1 MAKARASSIK
11 GRQKPTSKSNLPLFL
26 MLGGGLILIIIA
38 LFAFLDRPAPFTP
51 QLNGGPSIK
60 ADKDKVDLG
69 DMKLGA
75 NTAQVSFEITNV
87 GDQPLRFS
95 KAPYVEVKE
104 GC

>member
-1 MAKARASSIK
+1 MAKARASSFN
-11 GRQKPTSKSNLPLFL
+11 GRQKQKSKSNLPLFL

-38 LFAFLDRPAPFTP
+38 LFAFLDKPASFTP
-51 QLNGGPSIK
+51 QVNGGPSIK

-75 NTAQVSFEITNV
+75 NPAQVSFEITNV

-95 KAPYVEVKE
+95 EAPYIEVAA